1 MAAVVT
7 SYEKDRFLQSS
18 NNVKKQRDSQED
30 DLAVDIWSVGEG

>member
-1 MAAVVT
+1 MADVVT

-18 NNVKKQRDSQED
+18 NNVKKQHDSQED